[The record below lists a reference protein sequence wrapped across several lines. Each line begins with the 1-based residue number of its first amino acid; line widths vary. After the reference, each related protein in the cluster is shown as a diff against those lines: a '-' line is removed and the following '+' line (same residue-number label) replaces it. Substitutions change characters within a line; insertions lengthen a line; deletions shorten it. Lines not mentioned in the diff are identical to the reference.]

1 MREKEGVRDKR
12 EYVQKRKKSQKKSFI
27 KRKDFQHVMDVGTS
41 FIDLLKKYEYE
52 AK

>member
-1 MREKEGVRDKR
+1 MREKEDVRDKR
-12 EYVQKRKKSQKKSFI
+12 EYVQKRKKSQKKYFR
-27 KRKDFQHVMDVGTS
+27 KRKDFQHVMDVGTT